1 MKWKRGQGYDQIEDR
16 RGQGGGGADLGGLGA
31 VVLGGA
37 LGKKTAGGA
46 GGLIIVVVIGL
57 LLISGV
63 LGGGGGLSGLSGLGA
78 GAGEPGGTL
87 KPENET
93 DEFVSYLVSDI
104 QDFWA
109 ETFSLS
115 GRDYPET
122 KLVLFTGSTTSG
134 CGPASSATGPF
145 YCPADQKV
153 YLDLEFFD
161 ELSSR
166 FGAPGDFAMAY
177 VIAHEV
183 GHHVQHLIGM
193 DQQVRELQAR
203 VSQVD
208 GNRLS
213 VLLELQADCYAGVWA
228 NHAATQRQLL
238 DQSDVEEG
246 LNAAAT
252 VGDDR
257 MMEMAGR
264 RVQREAFTH
273 GSSEER
279 AQWFRTGLSKGDL
292 EACDTFAQAGLR

>member
-1 MKWKRGQGYDQIEDR
+1 MRWQQSRRSENVEDR
-16 RGQGGGGADLGGLGA
+16 RSMGRISRGGAVGIGGLGLLI
-31 VVLGGA
+31 VVIGTVFFGQDPAQLVSMLEGGA
-37 LGKKTAGGA
+37 LQQGAPAAGDASSGPQPTDEASDFVSAVLGDTEDTWGTVFQTAGERYDA
-46 GGLIIVVVIGL
+46 
-57 LLISGV
+57 
-63 LGGGGGLSGLSGLGA
+63 
-78 GAGEPGGTL
+78 P
-87 KPENET
+87 N
-93 DEFVSYLVSDI
+93 
-104 QDFWA
+104 
-109 ETFSLS
+109 
-115 GRDYPET
+115 
-122 KLVLFTGSTTSG
+122 LVLYTDVVQSS
-134 CGPASSATGPF
+134 CGVMQATTGPF
-145 YCPADQKV
+145 YCPEDQKV
-153 YLDLEFFD
+153 YIDLGFMND
-161 ELSSR
+161 LQR
-166 FGAPGDFAMAY
+166 MGATGDFAMAY

>member
-1 MKWKRGQGYDQIEDR
+1 MRWQQSRRSENVEDR
-16 RGQGGGGADLGGLGA
+16 RSMGRISRGGAVGIGGLGLLI
-31 VVLGGA
+31 VVIGTVFFGQDPAQLVSMLEGGA
-37 LGKKTAGGA
+37 LQQGAPAAGDASTGPQPTDEASDFVSAVLGDTEDTWGTVFQTAGERYDA
-46 GGLIIVVVIGL
+46 
-57 LLISGV
+57 
-63 LGGGGGLSGLSGLGA
+63 
-78 GAGEPGGTL
+78 P
-87 KPENET
+87 N
-93 DEFVSYLVSDI
+93 
-104 QDFWA
+104 
-109 ETFSLS
+109 
-115 GRDYPET
+115 
-122 KLVLFTGSTTSG
+122 LVLYTDVVQSS
-134 CGPASSATGPF
+134 CGVMQATTGPF
-145 YCPADQKV
+145 YCPEDQKV
-153 YLDLEFFD
+153 YIDLGFMND
-161 ELSSR
+161 LQR
-166 FGAPGDFAMAY
+166 MGATGDFAMAY

>member
-46 GGLIIVVVIGL
+46 GGLIIVVIIGL

-153 YLDLEFFD
+153 YVDLEFFD

-177 VIAHEV
+177 VIAHEF
-183 GHHVQHLIGM
+183 GHHVQTATGVSKAVS
-193 DQQVRELQAR
+193 DT
-203 VSQVD
+203 VSQD
-208 GNRLS
+208 GSRSNELS
-213 VLLELQADCYAGVWA
+213 VKQELQADCLAGVWA
-228 NHAATQRQLL
+228 HSAISELEPG
-238 DQSDVEEG
+238 DIEEALG
-246 LNAAAT
+246 AAAA

-257 MMEMAGR
+257 IQQGTSGR
-264 RVQREAFTH
+264 IDPESWTH
-273 GSSEER
+273 GSSEQRR
-279 AQWFRTGLSKGDL
+279 AWFTTGYRSGNVAD
-292 EACDTFAQAGLR
+292 CDTFK

>member
-1 MKWKRGQGYDQIEDR
+1 MRWQQSRRSEYVEDR
-16 RGQGGGGADLGGLGA
+16 RAMGRISRGGAVGIGGLGLLI
-31 VVLGGA
+31 VVIGTVFFGQDPAQLVSMLEGGA
-37 LGKKTAGGA
+37 LQQGAPAAGDAPTGPQPTDEA
-46 GGLIIVVVIGL
+46 GDFV
-57 LLISGV
+57 SAV
-63 LGGGGGLSGLSGLGA
+63 LGDTEDTWGSVFQS
-78 GAGEPGGTL
+78 AGERYDAP
-87 KPENET
+87 N
-93 DEFVSYLVSDI
+93 
-104 QDFWA
+104 
-109 ETFSLS
+109 
-115 GRDYPET
+115 
-122 KLVLFTGSTTSG
+122 LVLYTDVVQSS
-134 CGPASSATGPF
+134 CGVMQATTGPF
-145 YCPADQKV
+145 YCPEDQKV
-153 YLDLEFFD
+153 YIDLGFMND
-161 ELSSR
+161 LQR
-166 FGAPGDFAMAY
+166 MGATGDFAMAY

>member
-63 LGGGGGLSGLSGLGA
+63 LGGSGGLSGLSGLGA

-153 YLDLEFFD
+153 YLDLGFFD

-177 VIAHEV
+177 VIAHEF
-183 GHHVQHLIGM
+183 GHHVQTATGVSNA
-193 DQQVRELQAR
+193 VRDT
-203 VSQVD
+203 VSQD
-208 GNRLS
+208 GSRSNELS
-213 VLLELQADCYAGVWA
+213 VKQELQADCLAGVWA
-228 NHAATQRQLL
+228 HSAISELEPG
-238 DQSDVEEG
+238 DIEEALG
-246 LNAAAT
+246 AAAA

-257 MMEMAGR
+257 IQQGTSGR
-264 RVQREAFTH
+264 IDPESWTH
-273 GSSEER
+273 GSSEQR
-279 AQWFRTGLSKGDL
+279 QAWFTVGYRSGNVAD
-292 EACDTFAQAGLR
+292 CDTFK